1 MLQGLTPAVLWQGF
15 FYNRYEPPA
24 ESKGGP
30 GTETGANKDQ
40 QARTRPPLLQLPT
53 CTATLKSSDTS
64 YACMPQPSH
73 ELACERQSS
82 F

>member
-1 MLQGLTPAVLWQGF
+1 MADLGRHLQPATHQVLQSEPLLIPIESDAMLQGLTPAVLWQGF

-40 QARTRPPLLQLPT
+40 QVHLHSTFT
-53 CTATLKSSDTS
+53 TL
-64 YACMPQPSH
+64 
-73 ELACERQSS
+73 
-82 F
+82 